1 MDNILIGSMHSK
13 SQKLNNDCYK
23 VVEKPSAVG
32 RAQTGNHKNWILIWV
47 LLLISSVNLDTLSSF
62 FLVCHPVLKMD
73 SQRKETRAIS
83 KTFSKCFFMSF
94 HLLSLNNFSWW
105 REVCSSLESP
115 WKWGWNPSR
124 DGLARREMVQ
134 VRAAEI
140 ESSLLV
146 LPVLIPAMQT
156 ITMTCPHRLGANE
169 LKLMKGC
176 FSKRKYSAL
185 PSISSQVTN
194 TFAELTN
201 LHT

>member
-83 KTFSKCFFMSF
+83 KIFSKCFFMSF

-124 DGLARREMVQ
+124 DGLARRGNGAGACSWDRVQ
-134 VRAAEI
+134 
-140 ESSLLV
+140 SSRV
-146 LPVLIPAMQT
+146 ASIDPS
-156 ITMTCPHRLGANE
+156 HANDHDD
-169 LKLMKGC
+169 
-176 FSKRKYSAL
+176 L
-185 PSISSQVTN
+185 PSQTWCKWTETN
-194 TFAELTN
+194 EGMLF
-201 LHT
+201 

>member
-1 MDNILIGSMHSK
+1 MG
-13 SQKLNNDCYK
+13 
-23 VVEKPSAVG
+23 
-32 RAQTGNHKNWILIWV
+32 W
-47 LLLISSVNLDTLSSF
+47 
-62 FLVCHPVLKMD
+62 
-73 SQRKETRAIS
+73 
-83 KTFSKCFFMSF
+83 
-94 HLLSLNNFSWW
+94 
-105 REVCSSLESP
+105 LE
-115 WKWGWNPSR
+115 G
-124 DGLARREMVQ
+124 EMVQ

-140 ESSLLV
+140 ESSLLE

-201 LHT
+201 LRT